1 MQLSIN
7 EKNTIQNFASVMTDA
22 SKVISELIQNSRRA
36 GATEIHIHYDQ
47 ILNAFQ
53 IKDNGSGIDNFENLI
68 TLSESGWDKD
78 TQENDSP
85 FGMGFFS
92 TLFAAD
98 VVVVESNGQILT
110 IDTKKALNFEDIPA
124 PLPSSNK
131 MEQGTSIT
139 LHGFNTDSG
148 INVSSKVFDLALFSS
163 IDIYYNGKLLSSS
176 LSFRCKQK
184 DNRIVETPFGQL
196 VIEYPFSRRV
206 TLVCQD
212 LLIGK
217 NEHSSNILYL
227 NNTVEMRMPDR
238 DTILDAHKFYTELN
252 AWVNT
257 FWTNELIQIRKD
269 MNNDVAFLDKYFNN
283 VMTFCKHIL
292 NDIDY
297 LPKHAFRVTEQYTC
311 RDDFAADG
319 VTKGFT
325 KAELQDV
332 LVHNID
338 DFNGNS
344 CNIANQFFFY
354 ANAIELREALPE
366 NHWAYEGIFKL
377 EQCANDDFEISTPSG
392 EIMPYSLEYGMG
404 GEALIVD
411 TDVKILHKPTGKIVT
426 VSPDNAFALFTDYE
440 GVYKD
445 ISVNGKLESPV
456 FVIGKDA
463 VIDDELLLQVES
475 YRNEFE
481 DNNDT
486 ELSEDCRSLTS
497 QVSAFK
503 SDDVKQILSDL
514 IGNIPPVLQKKLE
527 GQQLMAT
534 IENGRLTFA

>member
-7 EKNTIQNFASVMTDA
+7 EKNTIQNFASVMTDS

-36 GATEIHIHYDQ
+36 GATEIHIHYDK

-68 TLSESGWDKD
+68 TLSESGWNKD

-98 VVVVESNGQILT
+98 AVIVESNGQILT

-124 PLPSSNK
+124 PTASPNK

-139 LHGFNTDSG
+139 LHRFNTDHG
-148 INVSSKVFDLALFSS
+148 INVSSKVFDLALYSS
-163 IDIYYNGKLLSSS
+163 IDIYYNGKLQSSS
-176 LSFRCKQK
+176 LSFRHFQK
-184 DNRIVETPFGQL
+184 NNRVVQTPFGQL
-196 VIEYPFSRRV
+196 VIEHPFSTTL

-212 LLIGK
+212 LLIGERK
-217 NEHSSNILYL
+217 TYSNVLYL
-227 NNTVEMRMPDR
+227 NNTIEMRMPDR
-238 DTILDAHKFYTELN
+238 DIILN
-252 AWVNT
+252 ADKFNKESYAWLKT

-269 MNNDVAFLDKYFNN
+269 MNNDVAFLDKYFSH
-283 VMTFCKHIL
+283 VMTFCKSIL
-292 NDIDY
+292 NDINY
-297 LPKHAFRVTEQYTC
+297 LPKDAFRETQKYTC

-319 VTKGFT
+319 VPKGFT

-338 DFNGNS
+338 DFNGSS
-344 CNIANQFFFY
+344 CNIANHFFYY
-354 ANAIELREALPE
+354 ANAIELCEALPDD
-366 NHWAYEGIFKL
+366 HWAYEGIFKL
-377 EQCANDDFEISTPSG
+377 EQCANDDFEISTSSG
-392 EIMPYSLEYGMG
+392 EIMEYSLEYGMVG
-404 GEALIVD
+404 DALIVN
-411 TDVKILHKPTGKIVT
+411 TDVEILHKPTGKIVT
-426 VSPDNAFALFTDYE
+426 VSPDNAFALFTECE
-440 GVYKD
+440 GFYKD
-445 ISVNGKLESPV
+445 ISVNGKLESPE

-463 VIDDELLLQVES
+463 VIEDELLLQVKS
-475 YRNEFE
+475 YRNEFD

-486 ELSEDCRSLTS
+486 ELSEDRRSLTS

-503 SDDVKQILSDL
+503 ADDVKQILSDL
-514 IGNIPPVLQKKLE
+514 IGHIPPVLQSKLA
-527 GQQLMAT
+527 GHKLTAT
-534 IENGRLTFA
+534 IENGRLIFA